1 MRRPL
6 AAPSIEVD
14 RLKPRERD
22 LSLQRTIASHGVTR
36 AEIERFSGA
45 AHFMQKYLRSVSIP
59 DAKLFYLTTDKGLS
73 RDRIAKIQKR
83 ISRLQSDRDFF
94 AYNAWLFETRPRLHA
109 HFLFV
114 GDSAVVARLEGGANG
129 AIIKIKPVDDLNGLI
144 LRYHAKERTP
154 QAGYRRGHQL
164 GGRIRGS
171 HKIDGGGDRVRLSI
185 ELERDTIEAGLV
197 EPWQHTNAK
206 RKTDRKEYRMRP
218 LTARAPRLSGQI
230 LLFPELSKP
239 VARLQAFG
247 GGYIPRAVAAEIE
260 FRRNQRGLSQ
270 RQLGVLV
277 GVSQGQLANALRGH
291 DPISAPVVNRL
302 RDILVAIM
310 PSQ

>member
-6 AAPSIEVD
+6 AAPSILVD
-14 RLKPRERD
+14 RLKHAERD

-45 AHFMQKYLRSVSIP
+45 AHFMQKYLRSVSVSIP
-59 DAKLFYLTTDKGLS
+59 DAKLFYLTTEKGLS

-83 ISRLQSDRDFF
+83 ISRLQSERDFF
-94 AYNAWLFETRPRLHA
+94 AYNAWIFETRPKLHA

-114 GDSAVVARLEGGANG
+114 GDSAVVARLEAGVNG
-129 AIIKIKPVDDLNGLI
+129 AIIKIKPVDNLDKLI
-144 LRYHAKERTP
+144 LGYHAKERTP

-164 GGRIRGS
+164 GGRIIGS

-185 ELERDTIEAGLV
+185 ELERDAIEAGLV

-230 LLFPELSKP
+230 LLFPEMAKP
-239 VARLQAFG
+239 IARLQAFG

-260 FRRNQRGLSQ
+260 FRRQQHGLSQ
-270 RQLGVLV
+270 RQLGSLI

-302 RDILVAIM
+302 RDVLI
-310 PSQ
+310 S